1 MRKYLIIAALLLSTF
16 VFRLSTVTACT
27 NFLVGKAASADGST
41 MISYAAD
48 SYGMYGFLHFSPAA
62 DYPAGAMREGYRSSA
77 RIYSASS
84 PYLFGSRQYE

>member
-1 MRKYLIIAALLLSTF
+1 MRKYILAALLLSAISIQYSE
-16 VFRLSTVTACT
+16 VSACT

-62 DYPAGAMREGYRSSA
+62 DYEEGAMLGYRSA
-77 RIYSASS
+77 VGTDSASA
-84 PYLFGSRQYE
+84 PYLFGSWKHE